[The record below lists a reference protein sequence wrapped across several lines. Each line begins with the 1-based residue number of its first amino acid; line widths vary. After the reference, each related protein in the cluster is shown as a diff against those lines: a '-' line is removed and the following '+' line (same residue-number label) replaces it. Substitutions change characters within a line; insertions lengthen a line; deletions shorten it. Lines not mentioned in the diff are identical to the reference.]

1 MEWAIFCRQICSQH
15 GGAITARFRWKK
27 AEQLLKYRYQSSLVD
42 EVENTGVMQLQQDAS
57 SQGIND
63 NEIII
68 VEDSSATSEIMVQ
81 KFEKITKSI
90 HVYPNGDQ
98 LLRKLKLF
106 PDMLK
111 LTKIII
117 LDFEIPGTKKGGL
130 DKQADFFLSGNR
142 NSIVFFSEMLM
153 RLVLLLD

>member
-1 MEWAIFCRQICSQH
+1 MK
-15 GGAITARFRWKK
+15 ITGDDNEGKL
-27 AEQLLKYRYQSSLVD
+27 EVD
-42 EVENTGVMQLQQDAS
+42 NFINPEEIGNTGIMHLQQDAS

-68 VEDSSATSEIMVQ
+68 VEDSKATSEIMVQ
-81 KFEKITKSI
+81 KLEKITKSI

-117 LDFEIPGTKKGGL
+117 LEILSYLAFVSFCRIWVGGWKGKRAKGT
-130 DKQADFFLSGNR
+130 
-142 NSIVFFSEMLM
+142 
-153 RLVLLLD
+153 

>member
-1 MEWAIFCRQICSQH
+1 
-15 GGAITARFRWKK
+15 
-27 AEQLLKYRYQSSLVD
+27 
-42 EVENTGVMQLQQDAS
+42 MQLQQDAS
-57 SQGIND
+57 NQGIND

-117 LDFEIPGTKKGGL
+117 LDFEIPGTKGVDLINKL
-130 DKQADFFLSGNR
+130 TFFYQGTENSNR
-142 NSIVFFSEMLM
+142 LFF
-153 RLVLLLD
+153 RKR